1 MNQLYAHVEIKGSLT
16 FSQDLLMEGR
26 VLGDVF
32 STTASLIIGEEA
44 FVQGTINT
52 RSVIIAGRV
61 EGDIHVQERCEV
73 KSTATVL
80 GNITSATF
88 VIEAGAS
95 FCGRSQV
102 GSVQPKSPLLSS
114 SNNPPKQRPRVI

>member
-16 FSQDLLMEGR
+16 FSQDLLLEGR

-32 STTASLIIGEEA
+32 STACLIIGEEA

-52 RSVIIAGRV
+52 RSVIISGRV

-95 FCGRSQV
+95 FCGRSQI
-102 GSVQPKSPLLSS
+102 GSPQPKSPLLSS